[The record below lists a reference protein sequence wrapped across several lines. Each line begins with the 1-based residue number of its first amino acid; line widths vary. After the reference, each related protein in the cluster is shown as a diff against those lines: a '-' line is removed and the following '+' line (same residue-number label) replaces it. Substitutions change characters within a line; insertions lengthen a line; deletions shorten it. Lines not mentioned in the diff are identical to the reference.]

1 MSTTQVAE
9 APRRRR
15 FHRSE
20 PPRPMQITARDLGLV
35 EHVRRHRFLSSSQL
49 VRLDGGNES
58 NVLARLRK
66 HFDHGYLERPPAQLS
81 TVPILG
87 NQPLVYGLSA
97 KGARLLREHGH
108 IVNLNTDWTE
118 KTKRAGAVFIDH
130 TLAVAS
136 FMVDLELACGRSRGT
151 SIIREQ
157 EILAAAPPETQSARE
172 PLRWVAHRTAN
183 GRRETLSL
191 VPDALFGLRFPD
203 DTGTFFL
210 LEIDRG
216 TIPIAR
222 SGVSHRSIVRKLC
235 AYIEGWRADRPLQ
248 QFGLKNLRVLFV
260 TSSQGRMEHMLAAVD
275 SITQG
280 KGSGFLLFANTPALA
295 AQDPLTFAWTTGRRE
310 LVRLID

>member
-1 MSTTQVAE
+1 
-9 APRRRR
+9 
-15 FHRSE
+15 
-20 PPRPMQITARDLGLV
+20 MQITARDLALIA
-35 EHVRRHRFLSSSQL
+35 HVRRHHFLSSSQL
-49 VRLDGGNES
+49 VRLDGGNEA

-66 HFDHGYLERPPAQLS
+66 LFDHGSLERPPAQLAAIPL
-81 TVPILG
+81 VG
-87 NQPLVYGLSA
+87 NQPIIYGLGA

-108 IVNLNTDWTE
+108 LVNPNLDWTE
-118 KTKRAGAVFIDH
+118 KTKRAGTVFIDH

-136 FMVDLELACGRSRGT
+136 FMVDLELACSRSRGV
-151 SIIREQ
+151 SIIREH
-157 EILAAAPPETQSARE
+157 EVLSAAPPATQAARE
-172 PLRWVAHRTAN
+172 PLRWIAHRTAN

-191 VPDALFGLRFPD
+191 VPDAMFGLRFPD

-222 SGVSHRSIVRKLC
+222 SGVSHRSIVRKLTV
-235 AYIEGWRADRPLQ
+235 YIEGWRAGRPLQ
-248 QFGLKNLRVLFV
+248 QFGFKNLRVLFV
-260 TSSQGRMEHMLAAVD
+260 TSSQARMEHMLAAVD

-295 AQDPLTFAWTTGRRE
+295 AQDPLTLAWTTGRRE